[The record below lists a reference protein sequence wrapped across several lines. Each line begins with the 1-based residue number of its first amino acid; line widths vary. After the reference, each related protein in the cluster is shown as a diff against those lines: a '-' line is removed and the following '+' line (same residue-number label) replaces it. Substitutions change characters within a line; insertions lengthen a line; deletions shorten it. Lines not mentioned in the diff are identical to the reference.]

1 MEDTENTQA
10 QEQTQATQQV
20 VTPATQQT
28 TTPKIDDDQLE
39 AMLNKGR
46 NQKDNSILKSYYEQ
60 QGMTED
66 EVKSAISEY
75 KANKKAQTEQQ
86 KKAYDDALGEI
97 EELKAQIL
105 QSNINTKAT
114 NIGLDMG
121 VDKNV
126 VGYLIKIAD
135 LSKAVNEKNEISE
148 EAIKNAFEEV
158 LKNVPAL
165 KSSVNSNTGFKV
177 GADNVQQENDKTNM
191 LRKVAG
197 LPPLK

>member
-1 MEDTENTQA
+1 MADTENTQVTPQPQA
-10 QEQTQATQQV
+10 QAQQVTAPEIDYGKIEAMINKGTQQKEN
-20 VTPATQQT
+20 A
-28 TTPKIDDDQLE
+28 
-39 AMLNKGR
+39 
-46 NQKDNSILKSYYEQ
+46 ILKSFFEQ

-66 EVKSAISEY
+66 EVKSAVAEY
-75 KANKKAQTEQQ
+75 RANKQRQADEQ
-86 KKAYDDALGEI
+86 KNAYANMQAEN
-97 EELKAQIL
+97 EQLKAQIL
-105 QSNINTKAT
+105 QNNINAKAT
-114 NIGLDMG
+114 DIGLDMG
-121 VDKNV
+121 VDKNA
-126 VGYLIKIAD
+126 VGYLIKMAD

-165 KSSVNSNTGFKV
+165 KASVNSNTGFKV

>member
-1 MEDTENTQA
+1 MADAGNNTQVTP
-10 QEQTQATQQV
+10 QPQQV
-20 VTPATQQT
+20 TAPEIDYG
-28 TTPKIDDDQLE
+28 KIE
-39 AMLNKGR
+39 AMINKGSQ
-46 NQKDNSILKSYYEQ
+46 QKENAILKSYFEQ

-66 EVKSAISEY
+66 EVKSAVAEY
-75 KANKKAQTEQQ
+75 RANKQKQADEQ
-86 KKAYDDALGEI
+86 KTAYANMQAEN
-97 EELKAQIL
+97 EQLKAQIL
-105 QSNINTKAT
+105 QSNINAKAT
-114 NIGLDMG
+114 DIGLDMG
-121 VDKNV
+121 VDKNA
-126 VGYLIKIAD
+126 VGYLIKMAD

-165 KSSVNSNTGFKV
+165 KASVNSNTGFKV

>member
-1 MEDTENTQA
+1 MEGTGNPQVTPQ
-10 QEQTQATQQV
+10 QQV
-20 VTPATQQT
+20 TPQPQAQQT
-28 TTPKIDDDQLE
+28 TPQIDYGKIE
-39 AMLNKGR
+39 AMINKGTQ
-46 NQKDNSILKSYYEQ
+46 QKENAILKSFFEQ

-66 EVKSAISEY
+66 EVKSAISSY
-75 KANKKAQTEQQ
+75 KAEQGKKAEEQ
-86 KKAYDDALGEI
+86 KTAYANMQAEN
-97 EELKAQIL
+97 EQLKAQIL
-105 QSNINTKAT
+105 QNNINAKAT
-114 NIGLDMG
+114 DIGLDMG
-121 VDKNV
+121 VDKNA
-126 VGYLIKIAD
+126 VGYLIKMAD

-165 KSSVNSNTGFKV
+165 KASVNSNTGFKV